1 MNSGSVLTERATTYL
16 ASLQR
21 EEPMPTSAV
30 ERLIDAEGVA
40 ALPHWLSFHDQF
52 AGYWEDLG
60 SGDVAIWGL
69 ARLTEGIW
77 CSPRSVGIYRTN
89 GRVRGIACA
98 DVHPSHG
105 YEMKPGGE
113 VRTPHFS
120 AASFAVRVERLAAWH
135 AFSLGGAFKP
145 DLACE
150 SFSPEELEAA
160 VTSLSESL
168 LPEASDEYAR
178 YYLSPSVIAFEAVA
192 NGVLAVFRRA

>member
-1 MNSGSVLTERATTYL
+1 M
-16 ASLQR
+16 
-21 EEPMPTSAV
+21 
-30 ERLIDAEGVA
+30 
-40 ALPHWLSFHDQF
+40 
-52 AGYWEDLG
+52 
-60 SGDVAIWGL
+60 
-69 ARLTEGIW
+69 
-77 CSPRSVGIYRTN
+77 
-89 GRVRGIACA
+89 
-98 DVHPSHG
+98 
-105 YEMKPGGE
+105 
-113 VRTPHFS
+113 
-120 AASFAVRVERLAAWH
+120 AAWH